1 MESSLTNRHQKEA
14 SENIIISQA
23 YHEEMDSFS
32 VRHSSNTKAFFF
44 FPFLCPSAPYIDFL
58 VLCLCSGNQLLTL
71 LALHPPTYS
80 TPSYLLH
87 SPFPPP
93 TCLSSLCLI
102 SWSRQILMPQIKFQK
117 YPSYQR
123 RIALLAIGYIVFQF
137 LRPKCTHTQFLKIRY
152 LVVTLHLTI
161 FENFTQILNLAFETL
176 FTWLY
181 FILCSS

>member
-1 MESSLTNRHQKEA
+1 
-14 SENIIISQA
+14 
-23 YHEEMDSFS
+23 
-32 VRHSSNTKAFFF
+32 
-44 FPFLCPSAPYIDFL
+44 
-58 VLCLCSGNQLLTL
+58 
-71 LALHPPTYS
+71 
-80 TPSYLLH
+80 
-87 SPFPPP
+87 
-93 TCLSSLCLI
+93 
-102 SWSRQILMPQIKFQK
+102 MPQIKFQK

-181 FILCSS
+181 FILCSSWGFLKFIFLICKRGLIKTHKVVSRIKWGDVEKDSRTNGKKKILQVGLLGWEMECEYWEDKVGSRCVLPFFRRIFKGRQ